1 MTVVLA
7 AVYIGCIVGLQ
18 SLSRTLLHTHGNP
31 NEPLTIVVSTLLIA
45 ALFQPLRRRIQRAVD
60 RRFYRT
66 KYDAR
71 KAVEAFGATLRQ
83 EVDIDSFSQQLL
95 TVAQQ
100 TMEPAHLSLWLN
112 DTSRRK
118 DLTTPAVIQFLIAR

>member
-1 MTVVLA
+1 M
-7 AVYIGCIVGLQ
+7 
-18 SLSRTLLHTHGNP
+18 
-31 NEPLTIVVSTLLIA
+31 
-45 ALFQPLRRRIQRAVD
+45 D

-71 KAVEAFGATLRQ
+71 KAVEAFGVTMRQ

-118 DLTTPAVIQFLIAR
+118 DLTTP

>member
-1 MTVVLA
+1 M
-7 AVYIGCIVGLQ
+7 
-18 SLSRTLLHTHGNP
+18 
-31 NEPLTIVVSTLLIA
+31 
-45 ALFQPLRRRIQRAVD
+45 QRAVD

-71 KAVEAFGATLRQ
+71 KAVEAFGVTLRQ

-118 DLTTPAVIQFLIAR
+118 DMTTP